1 MTIKTKR
8 TLATI
13 DMLAGVPHLHESRPH
28 LVVPEQAW
36 SFYEFREGPDLRKWW
51 QTGRGKYDCGL
62 LFRIK

>member
-36 SFYEFREGPDLRKWW
+36 SFYEIRQQEQWHWW
-51 QTGRGKYDCGL
+51 QTGRGRYDCGL